1 MEYVKICGL
10 KNSRDIEIC
19 IEQGAD
25 AIGFIYN
32 VPDSP
37 RNLEKQ
43 KLKNIVSRIKNNILT
58 VIVSKYSDI
67 SELKNIMKEFHVDL
81 FQIHIKF
88 DLKELDN
95 INSALRNKI
104 IVALKINQSNKK
116 QIIEL
121 INNYQEQ
128 FFAFLID
135 NSEGHGTNF
144 DFDLIKEILEKT
156 NEARIILAGG
166 IDIDNAEKIIKDLN
180 PYGIDV
186 SSSLEI
192 EKGVKDPKKIK
203 EFLIKIKELKNFKRD

>member
-32 VPDSP
+32 VPNSP
-37 RNLEKQ
+37 RNLEKR
-43 KLKNIVSRIKNNILT
+43 KLKNILSRIKNKILT
-58 VIVSKYSDI
+58 VIVSKYSDV
-67 SELKNIMKEFHVDL
+67 SELKNIMNEFDVDL
-81 FQIHIKF
+81 FQIHINF

-95 INSALRNKI
+95 INSASKNKI
-104 IVALKINQSNKK
+104 IIALKINQTNKK

-121 INNYQEQ
+121 INNYQNQ

-135 NSEGHGTNF
+135 NSEGHGTKF

-156 NEARIILAGG
+156 NKTRIILAGG
-166 IDIDNAEKIIKDLN
+166 IDIDNAEKIMKDLN
-180 PYGIDV
+180 PYGIDI
-186 SSSLEI
+186 SSSLESK
-192 EKGVKDPKKIK
+192 KGVKDPLKIENFLKKIN
-203 EFLIKIKELKNFKRD
+203 EIKKK